1 MSTRR
6 ETTQVLAAMI
16 AAGFSGLGVPVLGN
30 AEQPAGN
37 EPRSKVHEVIQ
48 HALPDMEGKVASL
61 VTVSYAPGA
70 GSQPHRHPGPV
81 FGYILEGAIVSQVEP
96 GPPITYR
103 AGEAFYEPPMHVHR
117 VSRNASK
124 TRPAKLLAFVIT
136 EKGQPL
142 TLPMK

>member
-1 MSTRR
+1 
-6 ETTQVLAAMI
+6 
-16 AAGFSGLGVPVLGN
+16 
-30 AEQPAGN
+30 
-37 EPRSKVHEVIQ
+37 
-48 HALPDMEGKVASL
+48 MEGKVASL
-61 VTVSYAPGA
+61 VTVTYAPGA

>member
-6 ETTQVLAAMI
+6 ETTKALAAMMTS
-16 AAGFSGLGVPVLGN
+16 GFSGLAAMPALATAD
-30 AEQPAGN
+30 AEQ
-37 EPRSKVHEVIQ
+37 RSKVHEVIQ

-70 GSQPHRHPGPV
+70 GSKPHRHPGPV
-81 FGYILEGAIVSQVEP
+81 FGYVLEGAIVSQVEP

-124 TRPAKLLAFVIT
+124 TRPAKLLAFEIT
-136 EKGQPL
+136 KKGQPL
-142 TLPMK
+142 TIPAK